1 MKITTVLFVVF
12 NRKTSMMK
20 RLSKTLIVFAALFSC
35 LEASAQQ
42 TTILPLTSSDLFKAA
57 DNYQKGLYD
66 KAFETFKALSEN
78 CDAHAIYGLGVCYYN
93 GKGTTKDLNEAI
105 KCFDKS
111 YRWGNKSAAFI
122 LGKCYLYG
130 HGTSKDFEKA
140 EYCLTE
146 AANQGNLEAKTL
158 LSKIT
163 TERAAEIE
171 KALANIEMVFVEG
184 GTFQMGAT
192 SEQGSD
198 AYYEEKPVH
207 TVTVSS
213 FYIGK
218 TEVTQE
224 LWVAVMGSNPSYFKK
239 GGNYPVESVSW
250 NDVQEFLKKLNAITG
265 KQYRLPTEAE
275 WEYAARGGN
284 KSRGYKYSGGNNI
297 EDIAWYEGN
306 SSQETHPIAT
316 KAPNELGIYD
326 MSGNVME
333 WCQDWYNSEYYSQS
347 PSNNPQGASSGIN
360 RVLRGGSWDFIAS
373 FSRVSYR
380 DGQSSDNGVNLN
392 GVRLV
397 LLP

>member
-1 MKITTVLFVVF
+1 
-12 NRKTSMMK
+12 MK
-20 RLSKTLIVFAALFSC
+20 RLFKPLILFAALFSC
-35 LEASAQQ
+35 LVASAQQ

-66 KAFETFKALSEN
+66 KAFEDFKALSITG
-78 CDAHAIYGLGVCYYN
+78 DANAIYGLGVCYYN
-93 GKGTTKDLNEAI
+93 GRGVTKDLSEAF

-130 HGTSKDFEKA
+130 QGTSKDFVKA
-140 EYCLTE
+140 EEYLTE
-146 AANQGNLEAKTL
+146 ATDQGNLEAKTL
-158 LSKIT
+158 LSTIT

-192 SEQGSD
+192 PEQGSD
-198 AYYEEKPVH
+198 AYDEEYPVH

-224 LWVAVMGSNPSYFKK
+224 LWVAIMGYNQSYFKK

-250 NDVQEFLKKLNAITG
+250 DDIQEFLKKLNAITG

-284 KSRGYKYSGGNNI
+284 KSQGYKYSGSNNI
-297 EDIAWYEGN
+297 GDIAWYSDN
-306 SSQETHPIAT
+306 SSRETTHLVAT

-360 RVLRGGSWDFIAS
+360 RVLRGGSWDFIAK

-380 DGQSSDNGVNLN
+380 DGQSSDNGINLN
-392 GVRLV
+392 GFRLV
-397 LLP
+397 LVP